1 MNDDFAKRF
10 KNVRPQTKPIG
21 FGEYFSN
28 VTSGVSKT
36 VKKMGN
42 FFSSSE
48 AKADDTSYPNMQK
61 LKRR

>member
-1 MNDDFAKRF
+1 MSDYAKKF
-10 KNVRPQTKPIG
+10 KNLKPQTKPIG

-28 VTSGVSKT
+28 VQSGFSKT

-42 FFSSSE
+42 LFSSSK
-48 AKADDTSYPNMQK
+48 AKADDKTFPNMQK